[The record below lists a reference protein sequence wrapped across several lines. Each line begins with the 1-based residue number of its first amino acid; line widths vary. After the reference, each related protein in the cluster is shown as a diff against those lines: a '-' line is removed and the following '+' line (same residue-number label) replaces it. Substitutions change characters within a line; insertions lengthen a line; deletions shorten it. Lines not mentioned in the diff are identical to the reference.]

1 MTPDICHA
9 DPSNPASNAQ
19 GHGHENEPI
28 MEPQCKPQR
37 SLLTRSDSAYLSVML
52 FQVEPWRSYG
62 LEGQVIKG
70 FVDDFSGKSM
80 AITSVDIT
88 NDGGVFSPL
97 MKLIREGYFFFSIG
111 QQALFQ

>member
-1 MTPDICHA
+1 
-9 DPSNPASNAQ
+9 
-19 GHGHENEPI
+19 
-28 MEPQCKPQR
+28 
-37 SLLTRSDSAYLSVML
+37 ML

-62 LEGQVIKG
+62 LEEQVIKG